1 LTAADRQGSIQTMKK
16 PKLIQKDP
24 VKVYE
29 VEVEP
34 FDWQEFIDWLADLK
48 DDKVSIS
55 VNGRMIPFNNQ
66 LERLYFVL
74 GFDFAWDEFTKKR
87 S

>member
-1 LTAADRQGSIQTMKK
+1 MKK
-16 PKLIQKDP
+16 PKLVQKEP
-24 VKVYE
+24 IKVYE
-29 VEVEP
+29 VNVQP
-34 FDWQEFIDWLADLK
+34 FDWQEFTDWLADLK

-66 LERLYFVL
+66 LERLYFVM
-74 GFDFAWDEFTKKR
+74 GFDFAWDEFTTKR

>member
-1 LTAADRQGSIQTMKK
+1 MTGRLEPAIIHNMKK
-16 PKLIQKDP
+16 PKIVQKSP

-29 VEVEP
+29 VEVQP
-34 FDWQEFIDWLADLK
+34 FDWQEFTDWLEEVK
-48 DDKVSIS
+48 DDNFTVS
-55 VNGRMIPFNNQ
+55 VNGRMIPFKNQ
-66 LERLYFVL
+66 LEKLYFVL

>member
-1 LTAADRQGSIQTMKK
+1 MKK
-16 PKLIQKDP
+16 PKLIQKEP
-24 VKVYE
+24 IKVYE
-29 VEVEP
+29 VNVQP
-34 FDWQEFIDWLADLK
+34 FDWQDFTDWLADLK

-66 LERLYFVL
+66 LERLYFVM
-74 GFDFAWDEFTKKR
+74 GFDFAWDEFTTKR

>member
-1 LTAADRQGSIQTMKK
+1 MKK
-16 PKLIQKDP
+16 PKLIQKEP
-24 VKVYE
+24 IKVYE
-29 VEVEP
+29 VNVQP
-34 FDWQEFIDWLADLK
+34 FDWQEFTDWLADLK

-66 LERLYFVL
+66 LERLYFVM
-74 GFDFAWDEFTKKR
+74 GFDFAWDEFTTKR

>member
-1 LTAADRQGSIQTMKK
+1 MKK

-29 VEVEP
+29 VEVQP

>member
-1 LTAADRQGSIQTMKK
+1 MTAADRQGSIQTMKK

>member
-1 LTAADRQGSIQTMKK
+1 MKK
-16 PKLIQKDP
+16 PKLVQKEP
-24 VKVYE
+24 IKVYE
-29 VEVEP
+29 VNVQP
-34 FDWQEFIDWLADLK
+34 FDWQDFTDWLADLK

-66 LERLYFVL
+66 LERLYFVM
-74 GFDFAWDEFTKKR
+74 GFDFAWDEFTTKR

>member
-1 LTAADRQGSIQTMKK
+1 MTPADRQGSIQTMKK

-29 VEVEP
+29 VEVQP

>member
-1 LTAADRQGSIQTMKK
+1 MKK

-29 VEVEP
+29 VEVQP
-34 FDWQEFIDWLADLK
+34 FDWQEFTDWLAELK
-48 DDKVSIS
+48 DEHITIS
-55 VNGRMIPFNNQ
+55 VNGRMIPFRNQ

-74 GFDFAWDEFTKKR
+74 GFDFAWDEFTTKR

>member
-1 LTAADRQGSIQTMKK
+1 MKK
-16 PKLIQKDP
+16 PKLIQKEP
-24 VKVYE
+24 IKVYE
-29 VEVEP
+29 VVIQP
-34 FDWQEFIDWLADLK
+34 FDWQEFTDWLADLK

-66 LERLYFVL
+66 LERLYFVM
-74 GFDFAWDEFTKKR
+74 GFDFAWDEFTTKR